1 MPGGALLVVRVY
13 EDDRKSW
20 HSRATYEE
28 IIRYLHASD
37 VPGVTVFRDEQ
48 GLDPRGRLRSMH
60 SDYSWGLPIRM
71 ETYGSA
77 DTIAQ
82 LYEELQRYCL
92 ASSQM
97 IIIPNV
103 ADVKAE
109 EVPELKTGCILK
121 VYMKEDDSYQNSPL
135 HLAILSELRK
145 HHVLWADVQ
154 RALVGFGTERVIRKP
169 GLLRNR
175 SPIMLEAV
183 LDERFAN
190 SILEAIRPMLAAA
203 SGPAILL
210 EGTVVT

>member
-1 MPGGALLVVRVY
+1 M
-13 EDDRKSW
+13 
-20 HSRATYEE
+20 
-28 IIRYLHASD
+28 
-37 VPGVTVFRDEQ
+37 
-48 GLDPRGRLRSMH
+48 
-60 SDYSWGLPIRM
+60 
-71 ETYGSA
+71 
-77 DTIAQ
+77 
-82 LYEELQRYCL
+82 
-92 ASSQM
+92 
-97 IIIPNV
+97 
-103 ADVKAE
+103 
-109 EVPELKTGCILK
+109 K

-203 SGPAILL
+203 SDPCHLA
-210 EGTVVT
+210 